1 MKKTTC
7 ISALAVLI
15 LLLLTPLSIFAV
27 ETTPSLRQEI
37 KTIKQEKR
45 QVVAARKADRLEKH
59 CKIVEQR
66 IVNLLGRI
74 ESRMAKQKADGKDV
88 TAVETAVAEAKTYV
102 NTATSMCQQAVA
114 KYDAVPT
121 DTWTA
126 QHPYV
131 IEARGFAKQA
141 HDAFVNARKAV
152 AQALKSLAANNANKE
167 TPAIKVTQ

>member
-1 MKKTTC
+1 MRKN
-7 ISALAVLI
+7 IYVSALTTLI
-15 LLLLTPLSIFAV
+15 LLVVTPPFIHAI
-27 ETTPSLRQEI
+27 ETSPSLRQEI

-59 CKIVEQR
+59 CKVVEQR

-74 ESRMAKQKADGKDV
+74 ESRMAKQKANGKDV
-88 TAVETAVAEAKTYV
+88 TVVETAVTEAKTHI

-131 IEARGFAKQA
+131 VEARGFAKQA
-141 HDAFVNARKAV
+141 RDAFVNARKAA
-152 AQALKSLAANNANKE
+152 AQALKSLAVNNNKE
-167 TPAIKVTQ
+167 TPTIKVTQ